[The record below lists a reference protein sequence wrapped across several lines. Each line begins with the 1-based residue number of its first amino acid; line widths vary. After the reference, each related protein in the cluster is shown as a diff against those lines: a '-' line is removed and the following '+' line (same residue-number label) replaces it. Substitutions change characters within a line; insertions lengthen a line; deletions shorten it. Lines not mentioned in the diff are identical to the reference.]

1 VLLATAA
8 FLLLVRAP
16 GARALLPIVDTI
28 YLLLPV
34 LAACFV
40 AGWAAGGS
48 ASLAGA
54 WLLLTAA
61 ILIPGQSSGS
71 AAYHDMARGWGLL
84 VGAAFGVVCMSAPGI
99 PFMRRALAAAGLAL
113 AGAVAFA
120 GSAVLSLPALSRA
133 FAAEFAARNA
143 ATDALFARWLP
154 VIGARIPAAAGWTA
168 AKSAALERASAA
180 FAAPLVPALLVMEA
194 VAACA
199 IAWALYHRLSR
210 TRLGPPLASLRGF
223 TFGQAPAWALVAGGA
238 LLLSPLAHAEGAAL
252 LAANVVVLAAALF
265 ILRGA
270 AVAAWFLPLRRAAAQ
285 IAAWA
290 VGLALAPVTAPAAMG
305 LGLTDS
311 WLDWRGIARAR
322 RPAAPAPSHD

>member
-16 GARALLPIVDTI
+16 GAQALLPIVDTI

-61 ILIPGQSSGS
+61 IFLPAESSGS
-71 AAYHDMARGWGLL
+71 ATYHDVARGWGLL
-84 VGAAFGVVCMSAPGI
+84 VGAAFGVVCVIATGGSLV
-99 PFMRRALAAAGLAL
+99 RRAFAATFLAMG
-113 AGAVAFA
+113 GAVAFA
-120 GSAVLSLPALSRA
+120 GSAVLSLPALSRL
-133 FAAEFAARNA
+133 FAVEFASRNA
-143 ATDALFARWLP
+143 ATEAVFARWMP
-154 VIGARIPAAAGWTA
+154 AVAARIPAAADWAA
-168 AKSAALERASAA
+168 AKSMALGRASSA
-180 FAAPLVPALLVMEA
+180 FAAPLVPALMIFEA

-210 TRLGPPLASLRGF
+210 TRLGPPLAALRAF
-223 TFGQAPAWALVAGGA
+223 TFGQAPSWALVSGGA
-238 LLLSPLAHAEGAAL
+238 LLLLPVARAGGAAL
-252 LAANVVVLAAALF
+252 LGVNVVALAAALF
-265 ILRGA
+265 ALRGA
-270 AVAAWFLPLRRAAAQ
+270 AVAAWFLPVRRTAAQ
-285 IAAWA
+285 CAAWA
-290 VGLALAPVTAPAAMG
+290 AGLA